1 MLVTW
6 LDRKYFRWNCAMAT
20 LEWQYIKFIYTEH
33 VVRVV
38 LLFYCDRRKFNLSS
52 GFLFFC
58 SWWLAEEYLFAAQ
71 IYDGALLQIFLQK
84 CSLIDVWLGSKY
96 TSGWLEA
103 PYEMAP
109 LNSFILLHWKKM
121 IANFAR
127 FTLIYKHHLHN
138 ITS

>member
-6 LDRKYFRWNCAMAT
+6 LDRKYFRWNCATAT
-20 LEWQYIKFIYTEH
+20 LERQYIKFIYTEN

-38 LLFYCDRRKFNLSS
+38 LLFYCDHRKFNLSS
-52 GFLFFC
+52 GFLFFRSC
-58 SWWLAEEYLFAAQ
+58 WLAEEYLFAAR
-71 IYDGALLQIFLQK
+71 IYDGALLQKFLQK
-84 CSLIDVWLGSKY
+84 CFLIDVWLGCKY
-96 TSGWLEA
+96 TSGWLES

-109 LNSFILLHWKKM
+109 LNSFILHWKKL